1 MLDKRDDS
9 DESSQEGSSTIQSD
23 TEGIMFYRQTGP
35 VPLQKRLPQLLTEM
49 LDFINSMV
57 LLHMYEDGLVLQ
69 AHVGMLGRHTTACVE
84 KCGWLDQ
91 DFKIKNLQ
99 FFETSQ

>member
-49 LDFINSMV
+49 LDFIK
-57 LLHMYEDGLVLQ
+57 LHGFA
-69 AHVGMLGRHTTACVE
+69 AHVRRRWTGTSST
-84 KCGWLDQ
+84 CGYAWKTYD
-91 DFKIKNLQ
+91 
-99 FFETSQ
+99 SMC